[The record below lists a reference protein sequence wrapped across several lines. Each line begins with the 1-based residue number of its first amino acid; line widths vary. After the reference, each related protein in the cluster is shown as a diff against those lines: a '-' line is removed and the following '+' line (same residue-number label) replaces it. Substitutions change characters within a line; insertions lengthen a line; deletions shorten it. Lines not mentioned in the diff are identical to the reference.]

1 MNNLWMKQFPALLR
15 REILEHPSLFIGAPV
30 VLALMLFLGTAWILS
45 LMGGD
50 EIALGIEYL
59 AVLFEGLSPV
69 QMAPL
74 FMLVA
79 IPFIIVL
86 YVCGIIYLLN
96 TLYQDRKDGSVLFW
110 QSMPVSNLNT
120 VLSKVIALGVV
131 VPVFYLGVLLILYTV
146 AVLWLTIL
154 GVSYGIEIA
163 GLGYMFMAAL
173 VSLVL
178 VYLSALAGTLWLLP
192 SIGWILLFSA
202 FARRTPL
209 LWAIGVLFLFGF
221 LEDLIFDT
229 QFLANWIE
237 SRSNPAQY
245 LITDFGVILS
255 RFFNYEMLFG
265 VFVGA
270 ILLGGAVLMRRFTD

>member
-1 MNNLWMKQFPALLR
+1 MNTLWMRQFPSLLR
-15 REILEHPSLFIGAPV
+15 RELLEHPSLFIGAPV
-30 VLALMLFLGTAWILS
+30 VLALILFLGTGWILS
-45 LMGGD
+45 LMDGED
-50 EIALGIEYL
+50 IALGIEYV
-59 AVLFEGLSPV
+59 AVAFDGLSPL

-74 FMLVA
+74 FMLLA

-86 YVCGIIYLLN
+86 YVCGVIYLLN

-110 QSMPVSNLNT
+110 QSMPVSNLST
-120 VLSKVIALGVV
+120 VLSKVVTLGMV
-131 VPVFYLGVLLILYTV
+131 VPVIYFGVLLVLYTV
-146 AVLWLTIL
+146 AVLWLTLL
-154 GVSYGIEIA
+154 GVSYDIEVT

-173 VSLVL
+173 ASLVL

-192 SIGWILLFSA
+192 SIGWLLLFSA

-221 LEDLIFDT
+221 LEDLVFNT
-229 QFLANWIE
+229 QFLANWME

-245 LITDFGVILS
+245 LITDFGMVLS

-270 ILLGGAVLMRRFTD
+270 ILLGGAVLMRRFAD